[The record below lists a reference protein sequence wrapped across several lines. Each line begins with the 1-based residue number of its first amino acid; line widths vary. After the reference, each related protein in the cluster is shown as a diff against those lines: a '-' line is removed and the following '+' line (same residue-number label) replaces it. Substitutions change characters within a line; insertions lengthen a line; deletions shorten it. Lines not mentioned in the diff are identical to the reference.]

1 MANNQNSEHSAEVSQ
16 EQLFRSEVGRKLR
29 ELGIEYSD
37 EGSHISIIKDKPD
50 AARIYSDGHIASPV
64 EFAASDEYPKV
75 KKMVRLANEYC
86 KAYANAQ
93 PLAADDLKDKY
104 RCLAEFNETVF
115 AAKYNAEYGFEF
127 VVWLRT
133 FNRNSV
139 FQGHYFSD
147 YAAAKEDFALRS
159 GLINSDRVFSEADMK
174 KLLHCVE
181 FALNNDEDMSYSLY
195 QEIKALKER
204 IGNIVPE
211 SQQDIAPEL
220 SM

>member
-1 MANNQNSEHSAEVSQ
+1 M
-16 EQLFRSEVGRKLR
+16 
-29 ELGIEYSD
+29 GIKYSD
-37 EGSHISIIKDKPD
+37 EFAHISIIKGTLDT
-50 AARIYSDGHIASPV
+50 ARIYSDGHIASPV
-64 EFAASDEYPKV
+64 EFAASGEYPKV
-75 KKMVRLANEYC
+75 KEIVRLASEYC
-86 KAYANAQ
+86 KAYAEAK
-93 PLAADDLKDKY
+93 PLSANSLGEKY
-104 RCLAEFNETVF
+104 RCLAEYNETVF
-115 AAKYNAEYGFEF
+115 AAKYNAEHGFEF
-127 VVWLRT
+127 VVWVRT

-211 SQQDIAPEL
+211 PQQDIAPEL

>member
-29 ELGIEYSD
+29 EMGIKYSD
-37 EGSHISIIKDKPD
+37 EVAHISITKGKPD
-50 AARIYSDGHIASPV
+50 AARIYSDGQIASPV

-93 PLAADDLKDKY
+93 PLAADGLKDEY

-115 AAKYNAEYGFEF
+115 AAKYNAGYGFEF

-133 FNRNSV
+133 IDGNSV
-139 FQGHYFSD
+139 FQGHYFGD
-147 YAAAKEDFALRS
+147 YTAAKENFAKRS
-159 GLINSDRVFSEADMK
+159 GLINSDRVFSDADIK
-174 KLLHCVE
+174 NLLHCVE

-195 QEIKALKER
+195 QEVKELKEKIER
-204 IGNIVPE
+204 VIPE
-211 SQQDIAPEL
+211 PKQDIAPDL

>member
-37 EGSHISIIKDKPD
+37 EESHISIIKDKPD

-159 GLINSDRVFSEADMK
+159 GLISSDRVFSKAEMK
-174 KLLHCVE
+174 ELLHCVE
-181 FALNNDEDMSYSLY
+181 FTLDADDGLDYSHF
-195 QEIKALKER
+195 EKIKALKER
-204 IGNIVPE
+204 IKNIVPE
-211 SQQDIAPEL
+211 PQQDIAPEL